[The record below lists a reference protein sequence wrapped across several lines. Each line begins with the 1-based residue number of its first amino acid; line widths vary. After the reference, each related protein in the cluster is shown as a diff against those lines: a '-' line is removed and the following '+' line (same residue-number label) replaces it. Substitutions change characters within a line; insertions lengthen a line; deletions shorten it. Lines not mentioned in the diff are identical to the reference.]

1 MLAAALFFKLIA
13 TWVSPVAETLM
24 WGQPPTAV
32 HRAQPECF
40 LIESGKLSTHRNM
53 RHGGPLA
60 PFALQ
65 NSQNA
70 AVKPDTDPI
79 SML

>member
-1 MLAAALFFKLIA
+1 MLAAALFLKLIA
-13 TWVSPVAETLM
+13 TWVSPVCRDAHV
-24 WGQPPTAV
+24 GTA
-32 HRAQPECF
+32 APGYECF
-40 LIESGKLSTHRNM
+40 LIESGKLSTHRNV

>member
-1 MLAAALFFKLIA
+1 MKQAGRLQKPK
-13 TWVSPVAETLM
+13 S
-24 WGQPPTAV
+24 
-32 HRAQPECF
+32 C
-40 LIESGKLSTHRNM
+40 HRNV
-53 RHGGPLA
+53 RHGARLA

>member
-1 MLAAALFFKLIA
+1 MKQARVLQKPKS
-13 TWVSPVAETLM
+13 W
-24 WGQPPTAV
+24 
-32 HRAQPECF
+32 
-40 LIESGKLSTHRNM
+40 HRNV
-53 RHGGPLA
+53 RHGGRLA

-70 AVKPDTDPI
+70 AVEPDTDPI